1 MLLTTVISKIVE
13 SNNFE
18 IYVRQ
23 ICVRHNKRFCT
34 SDCPNLLS
42 ANPTKWSNRLK
53 QFVALWPTNAGFS
66 LVIYGSVFS
75 LALIHITHP
84 FLSWK
89 WFPQLYRLVETVWYI
104 IFKARRT
111 TISLLHK
118 WNVLIFVD
126 PPPSQLNKSKHH

>member
-34 SDCPNLLS
+34 SDYPNLLS

-53 QFVALWPTNAGFS
+53 QFVALWPTSCLSKFDDFVG
-66 LVIYGSVFS
+66 
-75 LALIHITHP
+75 LALT
-84 FLSWK
+84 LS
-89 WFPQLYRLVETVWYI
+89 
-104 IFKARRT
+104 
-111 TISLLHK
+111 
-118 WNVLIFVD
+118 
-126 PPPSQLNKSKHH
+126 